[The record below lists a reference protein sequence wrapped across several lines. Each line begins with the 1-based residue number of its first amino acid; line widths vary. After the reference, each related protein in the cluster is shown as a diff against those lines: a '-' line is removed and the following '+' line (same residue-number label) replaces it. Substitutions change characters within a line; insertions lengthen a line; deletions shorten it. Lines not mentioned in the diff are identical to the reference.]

1 MWHPCPLIPHSSA
14 PTLHPSTACPSEE
27 GTQRA
32 PSSCDASVT
41 TEADQAAHAADGSEA
56 TPSEGAAD
64 GRSDAAEPGQEE
76 EQQEGG
82 VDGEE
87 AGEGAATAAGTQ
99 RPASRSSWAD
109 EADAEEAEEAA
120 HFAAAAAPALLPPP
134 PPQRVMPPAEVLLQA
149 LRSSSAAAAAATAA
163 AAPADSGSPLRQAV
177 RLPPSFRP
185 RSSGAVLSSPVQQA
199 RLLPADCV
207 GASGGA

>member
-1 MWHPCPLIPHSSA
+1 M
-14 PTLHPSTACPSEE
+14 
-27 GTQRA
+27 
-32 PSSCDASVT
+32 
-41 TEADQAAHAADGSEA
+41 DG
-56 TPSEGAAD
+56 
-64 GRSDAAEPGQEE
+64 Q
-76 EQQEGG
+76 
-82 VDGEE
+82 E

-120 HFAAAAAPALLPPP
+120 QFAAAAAPALLPPP
-134 PPQRVMPPAEVLLQA
+134 PQQRVMPPAEVLLQA

-163 AAPADSGSPLRQAV
+163 AVPADSGSPLRQAV

-185 RSSGAVLSSPVQQA
+185 RSSGAAHSSPAQQA
-199 RLLPADCV
+199 RLPPADFV